1 MIHTVIDFP
10 INEGGMYS
18 TEDHLVITQS
28 PQMNLLGPSDSTNG
42 TNPLGLVPPALEKT
56 RMCVYY
62 LQGRCKYDD
71 CSFAHSVHE
80 LKQAPSN
87 LRKTK
92 LCDLFMMGHCYDLSC
107 NFAHSTDE
115 LKVKPKR
122 TISLGGASS
131 TLCSM
136 SGNVSSNSN
145 GILSPRSNVSSGLMS
160 ASVQRTHSNPSHFDR
175 ETYDRNTESCARTI
189 LSMLIKMQPE
199 AAVAFLSNP
208 ECKAMLE
215 KLLSKSPNTYT
226 VSSPISSRDYQ
237 SSNTHEKF
245 SMDMFG
251 TEDGLSTSN
260 STLNT
265 SGCMFSTPSSCDNSL
280 IENFAGSFFVND
292 AECDC

>member
-10 INEGGMYS
+10 VNEKGVYNTDDRS
-18 TEDHLVITQS
+18 VLTQS
-28 PQMNLLGPSDSTNG
+28 PQVNLLGQTDVSVGANG
-42 TNPLGLVPPALEKT
+42 TGQMDSSMVPPALEKT

-92 LCDLFMMGHCYDLSC
+92 LCDLFMMGHCYDVGC

-122 TISLGGASS
+122 SISLGGHNGIM
-131 TLCSM
+131 T
-136 SGNVSSNSN
+136 SNTN
-145 GILSPRSNVSSGLMS
+145 GILSPRSNMS
-160 ASVQRTHSNPSHFDR
+160 VASRNFDKD
-175 ETYDRNTESCARTI
+175 TYDRNTESCARTI

-215 KLLSKSPNTYT
+215 KLLNKNPNTYT
-226 VSSPISSRDYQ
+226 TSSTSSPSTG
-237 SSNTHEKF
+237 SNQTRQYNEKF
-245 SMDMFG
+245 TIDAAVAN
-251 TEDGLSTSN
+251 DDVLSN

-265 SGCMFSTPSSCDNSL
+265 SGYMFSTPSSSENSL
-280 IENFAGSFFVND
+280 IEHFAGSFFVNEVD
-292 AECDC
+292 GE

>member
-10 INEGGMYS
+10 KNGVGLYN
-18 TEDHLVITQS
+18 TEEHLVLNQA
-28 PQMNLLGPSDSTNG
+28 PQMNILGQSDSSNG
-42 TNPLGLVPPALEKT
+42 VNGNSPLEGSSIVPPALEKT

-92 LCDLFMMGHCYDLSC
+92 LCDLFMMGHCYDVSC

-122 TISLGGASS
+122 SISLGGLS
-131 TLCSM
+131 L
-136 SGNVSSNSN
+136 SGGV
-145 GILSPRSNVSSGLMS
+145 LSPRSLP
-160 ASVQRTHSNPSHFDR
+160 TPHFNT

-189 LSMLIKMQPE
+189 LSMLMKMQPE

-215 KLLSKSPNTYT
+215 KLLNKS
-226 VSSPISSRDYQ
+226 
-237 SSNTHEKF
+237 SSNQYGKF
-245 SMDMFG
+245 NIDV
-251 TEDGLSTSN
+251 TDDLLSN

-265 SGCMFSTPSSCDNSL
+265 SGCMFSTPSSCEGNSL
-280 IENFAGSFFVND
+280 AENFAGSFFLNEAFD
-292 AECDC
+292 DC